1 MRIHLV
7 GVDYLTAP
15 LSALASLAPAD
26 ELALTVMGREPR
38 IAGAALLSTCNRFEL
53 IVDANDAVTSQN
65 LLELVRR
72 GISELSPDVDPRAL
86 AGLEVRSDDAAICH
100 LFEVGAGLCSA
111 VVGDK
116 QVAGQLRRAYELAS
130 DRGQCTARLHR
141 LFHDCLRVSRTVA
154 SSTSLG
160 AVGRSAAGVG
170 LDLAMGRAGLRG
182 THVLL
187 MGTGSFARV
196 VVAELTDRRSGEIEC
211 WSASGR
217 AEEFAAHHPVT
228 PVAAEE
234 LSQALRRADLVITCS
249 GNGVVL
255 SGAEL
260 ASARPALAQ
269 SDSETLAVVDLS
281 LGGDV
286 DQAAADLPGVHLV
299 RLDDVSSRT
308 AELQSAVIEE
318 AQRVVTKGVEDH
330 RDKERA
336 RAADPLVTALRQHAK
351 VLVDDE
357 LARVRDSES
366 PEVVQAVERSL
377 RHAIGV
383 MMHTPTVRFSQ
394 LAAEGKLDDCKT
406 ALDVLFG
413 VEVEA

>member
-1 MRIHLV
+1 M
-7 GVDYLTAP
+7 
-15 LSALASLAPAD
+15 SALASLGSAD
-26 ELALTVMGREPR
+26 ELAITMTGRETE

-53 IVDANDAVTSQN
+53 IADAADSLAPEQLLDQVRSGI
-65 LLELVRR
+65 LELD
-72 GISELSPDVDPRAL
+72 PDVDPRAL
-86 AGLEVRSDDAAICH
+86 AALEIRSDDDAICH
-100 LFEVGAGLCSA
+100 LFEVGAGLRSA

-116 QVAGQLRRAYELAS
+116 QVSGQLRRAYELAS

-170 LDLAMGRAGLRG
+170 LYIAMGRSSLRG
-182 THVLL
+182 SRVLL

-196 VVAELTDRRSGEIEC
+196 VVAELTDRRVGEIEC

-228 PVAAEE
+228 PVEPKDLDA
-234 LSQALRRADLVITCS
+234 ALRRADLIITCS

-255 SGAEL
+255 KGAEL
-260 ASARPALAQ
+260 KAARPQTAEAGGAQ
-269 SDSETLAVVDLS
+269 LPVIDLS

-286 DQAAADLPGVHLV
+286 DDATVELAGVHVV

-308 AELQSAVIEE
+308 ATLQSAVIDE
-318 AQRVVTKGVEDH
+318 AQRVVATGVADH
-330 RDKERA
+330 LNKERA
-336 RAADPLVTALRQHAK
+336 RAADPLVTELRQHAK
-351 VLVDDE
+351 MLVDDE
-357 LARVRDSES
+357 IARVRESES
-366 PEVVQAVERSL
+366 PEVVRVVERSL

-383 MMHTPTVRFSQ
+383 LMHTPTVRLSQ
-394 LAAEGKLDDCKT
+394 LAEEGKLDECRT
-406 ALDVLFG
+406 ALDVMFG
-413 VEVEA
+413 VETTP

>member
-1 MRIHLV
+1 
-7 GVDYLTAP
+7 
-15 LSALASLAPAD
+15 
-26 ELALTVMGREPR
+26 
-38 IAGAALLSTCNRFEL
+38 
-53 IVDANDAVTSQN
+53 
-65 LLELVRR
+65 
-72 GISELSPDVDPRAL
+72 
-86 AGLEVRSDDAAICH
+86 
-100 LFEVGAGLCSA
+100 
-111 VVGDK
+111 
-116 QVAGQLRRAYELAS
+116 
-130 DRGQCTARLHR
+130 
-141 LFHDCLRVSRTVA
+141 VSRTVA

-170 LDLAMGRAGLRG
+170 LDLAMGRGGLRG
-182 THVLL
+182 ARVLL

-196 VVAELTDRRSGEIEC
+196 VVAELTDRRVGEIEC

-228 PVAAEE
+228 PVSSDG
-234 LSQALRRADLVITCS
+234 LDRALQSADLVITCS

-255 SGAEL
+255 SGTTLSAARPEL
-260 ASARPALAQ
+260 ARNADRQLS
-269 SDSETLAVVDLS
+269 VIDLS

-286 DQAAADLPGVHLV
+286 DEAAAELPGVHLV

-308 AELQSAVIEE
+308 AQLQSAVIEE
-318 AQRVVTKGVEDH
+318 AQRVVTQGVAAH
-330 RDKERA
+330 LSKERA

-357 LARVRDSES
+357 LARVRENES

-394 LAAEGKLDDCKT
+394 LAEEGKLEDCRT

>member
-15 LSALASLAPAD
+15 LTALASLAPAD
-26 ELALTVMGREPR
+26 ELALTVMGREPG
-38 IAGAALLSTCNRFEL
+38 IAGAALLSTCNRYEL
-53 IVDANDAVTSQN
+53 IVDATDAVDPDR
-65 LLELVRR
+65 LLGLAKAGIRELA
-72 GISELSPDVDPRAL
+72 PDVDPRAL
-86 AGLEVRSDDAAICH
+86 AGLEVRSDDTAICH

-170 LDLAMGRAGLRG
+170 LDLAMGRGGLRG
-182 THVLL
+182 ARVLL

-196 VVAELTDRRSGEIEC
+196 VVAELTDRRVGEIEC

-228 PVAAEE
+228 PVSSDG
-234 LSQALRRADLVITCS
+234 LDRALQSADLVITCS

-255 SGAEL
+255 SGTTLSAARPEL
-260 ASARPALAQ
+260 ARNADRQLS
-269 SDSETLAVVDLS
+269 VIDLS

-286 DQAAADLPGVHLV
+286 DEAAAELPGVHLV

-308 AELQSAVIEE
+308 AQLQSAVIEE
-318 AQRVVTKGVEDH
+318 AQRVVTQGVAAH
-330 RDKERA
+330 LSKERA

-357 LARVRDSES
+357 LARVRENES
-366 PEVVQAVERSL
+366 PGVVQAVERSL

-394 LAAEGKLDDCKT
+394 LAEEGKLEDCRT